1 MIKKEIKEMK
11 LRDRTSVNVRQP
23 SKERDW
29 KKERTK
35 NERKTSR
42 KKVKH
47 WRKEKMKELKWKIDQ
62 MRDKKGNAR
71 HRQKKGLENKK
82 RKKLG

>member
-1 MIKKEIKEMK
+1 
-11 LRDRTSVNVRQP
+11 
-23 SKERDW
+23 
-29 KKERTK
+29 
-35 NERKTSR
+35 
-42 KKVKH
+42 
-47 WRKEKMKELKWKIDQ
+47 